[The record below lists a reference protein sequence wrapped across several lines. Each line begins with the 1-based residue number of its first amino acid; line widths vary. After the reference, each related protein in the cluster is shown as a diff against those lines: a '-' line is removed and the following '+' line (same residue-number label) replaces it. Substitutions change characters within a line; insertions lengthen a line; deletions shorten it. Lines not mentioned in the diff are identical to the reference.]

1 MSHSSDHLALK
12 LWLIVLL
19 EAVIPIPTFLT
30 IGAVIVLLTKPP
42 WFRQM
47 VDDLYGR

>member
-1 MSHSSDHLALK
+1 MSQPSDYLTLK

-19 EAVIPIPTFLT
+19 ELISPIPVFLT
-30 IGAVIVLLTKPP
+30 IGAIVVLLTRPP

-47 VDDLYGR
+47 VDELYSR